1 MTAHLRNC
9 IPSGTQKGITAG
21 TAIPASRSP
30 LPCSIS
36 AWSDFRIVADYFVQM
51 RRNRDY
57 KPSDIQFRHVREVL
71 QLMSVLTRDSRF
83 EDAANAAMEGGE
95 AANMCEVL
103 DRAEKRGELKG
114 KREGRLEKSKETAA
128 RLKARGFSNS
138 DISDIVDIDI
148 KTIDSWFP
156 DDV

>member
-1 MTAHLRNC
+1 M
-9 IPSGTQKGITAG
+9 
-21 TAIPASRSP
+21 
-30 LPCSIS
+30 
-36 AWSDFRIVADYFVQM
+36 RIVADYFVQM
-51 RRNRDY
+51 RKNRDY

-114 KREGRLEKSKETAA
+114 RLEGKREGRLEGKREGRLEGRLEKSKETAA

-156 DDV
+156 ADGGLTV

>member
-1 MTAHLRNC
+1 
-9 IPSGTQKGITAG
+9 
-21 TAIPASRSP
+21 
-30 LPCSIS
+30 
-36 AWSDFRIVADYFVQM
+36 M

-114 KREGRLEKSKETAA
+114 KREGRLDVLVCLQNIQHRRCLSTGIGDSNGSGETVHTV
-128 RLKARGFSNS
+128 GH
-138 DISDIVDIDI
+138 
-148 KTIDSWFP
+148 
-156 DDV
+156 

>member
-1 MTAHLRNC
+1 
-9 IPSGTQKGITAG
+9 
-21 TAIPASRSP
+21 
-30 LPCSIS
+30 
-36 AWSDFRIVADYFVQM
+36 
-51 RRNRDY
+51 
-57 KPSDIQFRHVREVL
+57 
-71 QLMSVLTRDSRF
+71 MSVLTRDSRF

-114 KREGRLEKSKETAA
+114 RLEGKREGRLEGRLEKSKETAA

-156 DDV
+156 VDGGLTV

>member
-1 MTAHLRNC
+1 
-9 IPSGTQKGITAG
+9 
-21 TAIPASRSP
+21 
-30 LPCSIS
+30 
-36 AWSDFRIVADYFVQM
+36 
-51 RRNRDY
+51 
-57 KPSDIQFRHVREVL
+57 
-71 QLMSVLTRDSRF
+71 MSVLTRDSRF
-83 EDAANAAMEGGE
+83 EDAANAAMEGEE

-114 KREGRLEKSKETAA
+114 KREGRLEGRLEKSKETAA

>member
-1 MTAHLRNC
+1 
-9 IPSGTQKGITAG
+9 
-21 TAIPASRSP
+21 
-30 LPCSIS
+30 
-36 AWSDFRIVADYFVQM
+36 
-51 RRNRDY
+51 
-57 KPSDIQFRHVREVL
+57 
-71 QLMSVLTRDSRF
+71 MSVLTRDSRF